1 MDSAEIRALN
11 GGQEW
16 PCGEGV
22 GVRRGVE
29 DDGDGPVEE
38 WSWID
43 PQAWETNAAGG
54 VTPAQRELITGPW
67 VGPPVLLWVLVVAL
81 VVIEGGAGWYGAT
94 TNGGFVPEGGWLGAV
109 SAMAFI
115 MVVVGW
121 QLVAGVLAWGLPAW
135 GDRYDYRKAI
145 ADLAACRVGSAVG
158 RIETGPSGPQA
169 QVRRAEADSGGSEAR
184 AEAEPGLGGP
194 EAWVGQV
201 GADPQEPQ
209 VRVGQVGAA
218 PQEPQVPVGQGEVG
232 LRPPQDL
239 GEAEV
244 IPVPFAAPA
253 LPPPGAY
260 RLYWLERGK
269 RGRLLLS
276 AQPLDE

>member
-11 GGQEW
+11 GGQER

-29 DDGDGPVEE
+29 DDEDGPVEE
-38 WSWID
+38 WSWVD

-81 VVIEGGAGWYGAT
+81 VIIEGGAAWYGAT

-115 MVVVGW
+115 TVVVGW
-121 QLVAGVLAWGLPAW
+121 QLVAGIWFWGLPAW
-135 GDRYDYRKAI
+135 GDRYYYRKAI
-145 ADLAACRVGSAVG
+145 ADLAACRVGGAVG
-158 RIETGPSGPQA
+158 QIEVGPRGPQA
-169 QVRRAEADSGGSEAR
+169 RVGPRR
-184 AEAEPGLGGP
+184 
-194 EAWVGQV
+194 
-201 GADPQEPQ
+201 ADPQGSAGQ
-209 VRVGQVGAA
+209 GGVGSRRSQTS
-218 PQEPQVPVGQGEVG
+218 VGQGEVG
-232 LRPPQDL
+232 ERRPQAFEESKVISVPL
-239 GEAEV
+239 G
-244 IPVPFAAPA
+244 APA
-253 LPPPGAY
+253 LPSPGTY

-269 RGRLLLS
+269 RGPLLLS
-276 AQPLDE
+276 VRPLDE

>member
-1 MDSAEIRALN
+1 MDSADIRALN

-29 DDGDGPVEE
+29 DDEDGPVEE
-38 WSWID
+38 WSWVD

-81 VVIEGGAGWYGAT
+81 VIIEGGAAWYGAT

-115 MVVVGW
+115 TVVVGW
-121 QLVAGVLAWGLPAW
+121 QLVAGIWFWGLPAW

-145 ADLAACRVGSAVG
+145 ADLAACRVSSAVG
-158 RIETGPSGPQA
+158 QIEAGSGGPQA
-169 QVRRAEADSGGSEAR
+169 RVWRAEAGPGGPEAR
-184 AEAEPGLGGP
+184 AKTELGLGGP
-194 EAWVGQV
+194 EARMGPAE
-201 GADPQEPQ
+201 ADPRE
-209 VRVGQVGAA
+209 
-218 PQEPQVPVGQGEVG
+218 PVGQGEVG
-232 LRPPQDL
+232 LRRRQGL
-239 GEAEV
+239 GEPEV
-244 IPVPFAAPA
+244 IPVPFGAPA
-253 LPPPGAY
+253 LPPPGTY

-276 AQPLDE
+276 VRPLDE